1 MTGNVLSGLS
11 ARLTHVPAA
20 YADEAVA
27 LFTLIAEKNG
37 GRMMGRYQLTVAEA
51 KRYVYDEGC
60 TLILYGTPAGF
71 WVWRETGASAHEIG
85 PKRNR
90 PVRKGAGGR
99 RHGHG
104 ATLGHAPTFTG
115 RPARKKRKAKRD
127 RGRVYGGYGHP
138 ARKVRHPGFAGKRA
152 WTRTVDEATPK
163 LTKALE
169 LALAQA
175 AD

>member
-1 MTGNVLSGLS
+1 MSGNVLSGLS

-71 WVWRETGASAHEIG
+71 WTWAETGTSAHEIAAK
-85 PKRNR
+85 KR
-90 PVRKGAGGR
+90 RKAAAGR
-99 RHGHG
+99 RRGHG
-104 ATLGHAPTFTG
+104 ATRGHAPTFTG
-115 RPARKKRKAKRD
+115 RPAKRKKKAQRQP
-127 RGRVYGGYGHP
+127 GRVYGGYGHP
-138 ARKVRHPGFAGKRA
+138 VRRVRHPGTSGRRA
-152 WTRTVDEATPK
+152 WTKTVDEATPK
-163 LTKALE
+163 LTQALE

-175 AD
+175 AV